1 MSGRGRTALNV
12 GIIALVALAVVA
24 LPGGGDAAD
33 TVLTAISMG
42 FLAAIGFFGYRLYRE
57 NQLTIA
63 GLSDASRAVL
73 YGALGVIALLI
84 AAADELFATGAGTLA
99 WIALLALSV
108 LAIVRVWMQAT
119 SYT

>member
-1 MSGRGRTALNV
+1 VKTARNIA
-12 GIIALVALAVVA
+12 IIALVALAIAV

-33 TVLTAISMG
+33 TALTALTMG
-42 FLAAIGFFGYRLYRE
+42 FLAAIGFFAYRLYRE
-57 NQLTIA
+57 NQLT
-63 GLSDASRAVL
+63 LSTLTDINRAVL

-84 AAADELFATGAGTLA
+84 AGTDEMFASGAGTVA

-108 LAIVRVWMQAT
+108 LAIIRVWTQAT

>member
-1 MSGRGRTALNV
+1 VRAARNIA
-12 GIIALVALAVVA
+12 IIGGVALAVAV

-33 TVLTAISMG
+33 TVLTALTMG
-42 FLAAIGFFGYRLYRE
+42 FLAALGFFAYRLYRE

-63 GLSDASRAVL
+63 SLSDGQRGIL

-84 AAADELFATGAGTLA
+84 AASDELFDTGVGTLV
-99 WIALLALSV
+99 WIGLLALSV
-108 LAIVRVWMQAT
+108 LAIVRVWTQAT